1 LKSAKS
7 LSLHRVARKAKTA
20 LTSSFCQ
27 VQEFGSYKEI
37 IQTPAR
43 TEILCTRESGVEHLL
58 DGRIDRPISTGQYRQ
73 ANIDRP
79 IPGKPNCMLAASRPL
94 TLAAHMPPRKPSH

>member
-73 ANIDRP
+73 ANSGETQLHACCFAP
-79 IPGKPNCMLAASRPL
+79 AYLGSPYAAAQ
-94 TLAAHMPPRKPSH
+94 T